1 MNKELH
7 ITRTPFVPKAITFD
21 VYGTLI
27 DWEGEIQKYF
37 KGFLEKKGITSATPY
52 QVQQR
57 WEILQFDY
65 IKNYKP
71 YRQILKDT
79 LEITCND
86 FGFSFGE
93 QDQIDFTNSMAHWC
107 AFPDTVQ
114 AIKELRKYTKCV
126 MLTNTDNDII
136 RATLGNAG
144 IEVDDVITAEDAQC
158 YKPHHGGFLLSQ
170 KKLGLTV
177 DEMWH
182 AGFGFKYDIMPG
194 NELGYTTAWINRQGI
209 VRPIQ
214 DVTGDA
220 LQYCKEDIMT
230 GDLMTLGYLMRGLAD
245 ADKENA

>member
-1 MNKELH
+1 MARL
-7 ITRTPFVPKAITFD
+7 VPKAITFD

-27 DWEGEIQKYF
+27 DWEGEIQDYF

-65 IKNYKP
+65 IKEYRP

-79 LEITCND
+79 LGITCRD
-86 FGFSFGE
+86 FGFDFTE
-93 QDQIDFTNSMAHWC
+93 QDAVDFSETMAHWR
-107 AFPDTVQ
+107 AFPDTVE

-144 IEVDDVITAEDAQC
+144 IEVDDIITAEDAGC

-177 DEMWH
+177 DEMMH
-182 AGFGFKYDIMPG
+182 AGFGFKYDVIPG
-194 NELGYTTAWINRQGI
+194 NELGYRTIWVNRQGI
-209 VRPIQ
+209 CRPID
-214 DVTGDA
+214 DVTGD
-220 LQYCKEDIMT
+220 LRQYCKEDIMC
-230 GDLMTLGYLMRGLAD
+230 GDLKTLAYIIKGMHATD
-245 ADKENA
+245 VENGEA